1 MFGVLGYG
9 MEFQFCGSYTFL
21 VAKPASE
28 TDPAIFSYRRRIRVI
43 QNSSDVLFVFYAFR
57 SLFQLNLSLRFD
69 FYDFLFLVAGF
80 NLDNLYFWSGFSYN
94 IKTVVLVGT

>member
-43 QNSSDVLFVFYAFR
+43 QNSSDILLMFNAFR